1 MSSASAANPKTQNW
15 VVRKPVAR
23 GRGGVVASQNMHAA
37 RAGAEVL
44 KAGGSAIDAAIAT
57 ASTLAALEPWNSGLG
72 GIGFMMIYDAKTG
85 RSRVLDCG
93 PVASRNLDP
102 KAYPLSGSQAA
113 DLFGWPGVVDDR
125 NVHGPL
131 SMVVP
136 SIVEGWRLAHA
147 TYGRKPWTEL
157 FAAAIRHAETGLPA
171 DWWTTLK
178 IAGEAAALR
187 RYPSSAS
194 IYLPDG
200 LPAVT
205 PSAGPVK
212 RVMLTG
218 LAETLKRVAA
228 AGARDFYEGALAQDL
243 VTDFKAVGAPI
254 DLADLKACAA
264 RFLDP
269 IEVAW
274 GNASISLASGLTAGP
289 TFKRVLEGLPAG
301 GVAKGPGPAAFV
313 AYASALRAAYAERL
327 EKMGDESTGATHTTH
342 LSAMDRDGNMV
353 AITQTLL
360 SLFGSRV
367 VLPKTGVLVNN
378 GVMWF
383 DPRPGRPNSMAPG
396 KRPLTNMCPVVAKR
410 DGKGWF
416 AIGASGG
423 RKILPAVFQVSSF
436 LIDHGLDLE
445 AAAHHPRID
454 VSDPDLVSMDPR
466 LAPEIQAALAAKF
479 PTRPLEHTAFPTG
492 YACPQVVLRD
502 GDTRQGIG
510 DVMSPWS
517 AGVSEDEV

>member
-1 MSSASAANPKTQNW
+1 MTNPQVQNW
-15 VVRKPVAR
+15 IVRKPVAR

-37 RAGAEVL
+37 RAGAAIL
-44 KAGGSAIDAAIAT
+44 KRGGSAIDAAIAT
-57 ASTLAALEPWNSGLG
+57 AACLAALEPWNSGLG
-72 GIGFMMIYDAKTG
+72 GIGFMMIHDARTG
-85 RSRVLDCG
+85 RTQLLDCG
-93 PVASRNLDP
+93 PVASRNLDV
-102 KAYPLSGSQAA
+102 ARYPLSGSQAA
-113 DLFGWPGVVDDR
+113 DLFGWPGVVEDR

-131 SMVVP
+131 SMAVP

-147 TYGRKPWTEL
+147 NWGARPWAEL
-157 FAAAIRHAETGLPA
+157 FESAIGHAREGLPA

-178 IAGEAAALR
+178 IAGEAANLR

-205 PSAGPVK
+205 STTGPVK
-212 RVMLTG
+212 RVVISG
-218 LAETLKRVAA
+218 LAATLERLAT
-228 AGARDFYEGALAQDL
+228 AGARDFYDGELARRL
-243 VTDFKAVGAPI
+243 LADFRSVGAPI
-254 DLADLKACAA
+254 DADDLRACKAVL
-264 RFLDP
+264 RDP
-269 IEVAW
+269 IEVERNGAKL
-274 GNASISLASGLTAGP
+274 SLASGLTAGP
-289 TFKRVLEGLPAG
+289 TFKRVLDNLPPG
-301 GVAKGPGPAAFV
+301 GVARGPGVEAFV
-313 AYASALRAAYAERL
+313 AYADALRRAYAERL
-327 EKMGDESTGATHTTH
+327 EKMGDETKGATHTTH
-342 LSAMDRDGNMV
+342 LCAVDRHGNMI

-367 VLPKTGVLVNN
+367 VLPETGVLVNN

-396 KRPLTNMCPVVAKR
+396 KRPLTNMCPVVATR

-416 AIGASGG
+416 AAGASGG

-454 VSDPDLVSMDPR
+454 VSDPELVTMDPR
-466 LAPEIQAALAAKF
+466 LAPEIQAALSAKF
-479 PTRPLEHTAFPTG
+479 PTRVQEYVAYPTS
-492 YACPQVVLRD
+492 YACPQVVLQD
-502 GDTRQGIG
+502 GDTRMGVG

-517 AGVSEDEV
+517 AGVSEDDV